1 MKYISPLIVVDDME
15 RSKQFY
21 GEVLGLCVICDFGAN
36 VTLTGGMSLQ
46 TRESWKDFIHKP
58 DGQIVYHGN
67 DAELYFEEADFDGFV
82 EKLHSLPIEYV
93 HDVQEHPW
101 GQRGVR
107 FYDPDYHI
115 IEVGEPME
123 NVCARFQN
131 QGLSPEEIAVR
142 MDIPLEMVKELLA

>member
-1 MKYISPLIVVDDME
+1 MKYVAPLLVIDDME

-21 GEVLGLCVICDFGAN
+21 SEVLDLCVICDFGAN

-93 HDVQEHPW
+93 HDVQELSLI
-101 GQRGVR
+101 
-107 FYDPDYHI
+107 HI
-115 IEVGEPME
+115 SRRPRCSQSADL
-123 NVCARFQN
+123 CAAGF
-131 QGLSPEEIAVR
+131 AVLISLASRAHGR
-142 MDIPLEMVKELLA
+142 MRAACTAWKT